1 MPQIALERLGK
12 TFPDGK
18 EGEVV
23 ALHDFTLAI
32 EAGELLV
39 VVGPSGSGK
48 TTLLRLIAGLE
59 RPSDGRILFNGR
71 DMAAVPP
78 ERRGVG
84 MVFQRGALFPHLSA
98 AENLALGLRL
108 QRLPPRQIQAR
119 VGEVAA
125 RLGIEA
131 LLGRLP
137 GALSAGERQRV
148 ALGRALATRPAVLLL
163 DEPLTALDA
172 PLRSQLRRE
181 IARLRGADGLTII
194 HVTHDQDEALS
205 LGMRVAVMRQGVLLQ
220 VGPPQRL
227 LDEPE
232 NAFVAG
238 FMGSPPLNLLTG
250 RLVREEGGLVLVV
263 GGGEAGGFKVKL
275 PAEAA
280 GRFAREADGAVT
292 LGLRIEDVRIVP
304 DDSVAAGPMFRAEV
318 ECLEMAG
325 RRRLASLKCGPQRL
339 LAEAGAAGGLEPGQR
354 RLAMVCLERACWFD
368 TATGRRLWP

>member
-1 MPQIALERLGK
+1 MPQITLERLRK
-12 TFPDGK
+12 TFPGGK

-23 ALHDFTLAI
+23 ALRDFTLAI
-32 EAGELLV
+32 EAGELLT

-71 DMAAVPP
+71 DLAAVPP

-108 QRLPPRQIQAR
+108 QRLPSREIQAR

-148 ALGRALATRPAVLLL
+148 ALGRALAARPAVLLL
-163 DEPLTALDA
+163 DEPLAALDA

-181 IARLRGADGLTII
+181 IARLRGAGGLTII

-205 LGMRVAVMRQGVLLQ
+205 LGMRVAVMQQGVLLQ

-227 LDEPE
+227 LDQPE

-250 RLVREEGGLVLVV
+250 RLVREDGGLLLVV
-263 GGGEAGGFKVKL
+263 GGGEPGGFKLKL
-275 PAEAA
+275 PADVAS
-280 GRFAREADGAVT
+280 RFAREADAAVT
-292 LGLRIEDVRIVP
+292 LGLRVEDVRIVP
-304 DDSVAAGPMFRAEV
+304 DDSVASGPRFQAEV

-325 RRRLASLKCGPQRL
+325 RRWLASL
-339 LAEAGAAGGLEPGQR
+339 
-354 RLAMVCLERACWFD
+354 
-368 TATGRRLWP
+368 